1 MCGIAGVMSKLG
13 EDVVPHVANMLSC
26 MANRGPDGIGIAIG
40 NKVMRSFSFAD
51 LKLDRLTG
59 DCVLGHTRLAI
70 VGGTCGLQPFKSC
83 DGNILLE
90 HNGEIYNYKTLRNE
104 LISPHRFETE
114 TDSEVILHLLE
125 ENYKGD
131 LVKAL
136 RKTVK
141 KLDGVYA
148 LAVRDAN
155 GVVIVRDRMGIRQL
169 YYGEDSEIIAFASE
183 KKPLWMIGVKDV
195 HRVLP
200 GYAVAFAKGK
210 ITTER
215 LLKPPIEVRGKRIRS
230 MSPAIVRYKTALYDA
245 VKKRIQDLD
254 RIGIIFSGGVDSVLI
269 AKIAKDLH
277 VQDLRC
283 YCAGLV
289 GSRDIRYSEKV
300 AKMLGLKLRA
310 KELTVSDVESI
321 LPKIIEVIE
330 DTNAGQVEV
339 AIPVY
344 SAVELARKDGLK
356 VVLSGQ
362 GADELFGGYPWYSD
376 IVEKDGYDAFHNCM
390 LKDLLLLYK
399 ETLEREDKITMAHS
413 IELRVPYLDPKVI
426 RLAMRID
433 PKLKIHKNTNNFGK
447 HVHRELAQQLGIP
460 ESIAYRQKEA
470 AQHGSGTHEV
480 IDMIARKKGFT
491 KELAVKSGY
500 NSIAGKRERIGSSQ
514 RYGYLFG
521 DEELWI
527 AEDHVQM
534 YLDYLALKHGFIEL
548 EDARG
553 LV

>member
-1 MCGIAGVMSKLG
+1 MCGIGGVISKLG
-13 EDVVPHVANMLSC
+13 EDVVPHVTNMLSC
-26 MANRGPDGIGIAIG
+26 MANRGPDGIGIATR
-40 NKVMRSFSFAD
+40 NRVMRSFDLSG
-51 LKLDRLTG
+51 LKLNELSG

-83 DGNILLE
+83 DGHILLE
-90 HNGEIYNYKTLRNE
+90 HNGEIYNYKKLRRE
-104 LISPHRFETE
+104 LIDSHDFETE
-114 TDSEVILHLLE
+114 TDSEVIVHLLE
-125 ENYKGD
+125 EHYNGD

-136 RKTVK
+136 RKAVR

-148 LAVRDAN
+148 LAVRDDN
-155 GVVIVRDRMGIRQL
+155 CVVIARDRMGVRQL
-169 YYGEDSEIIAFASE
+169 YYGENSEIVAFASE

-200 GYAVAFAKGK
+200 GHAVAFAKGK

-230 MSPAIVRYKTALYDA
+230 MSPAIARYKTALYDA
-245 VKKRIQDLD
+245 VKKRLQDLD
-254 RIGIIFSGGVDSVLI
+254 RIGIIFSGGIDSVLI
-269 AKIAKDLH
+269 AKIA
-277 VQDLRC
+277 QDLGIADLCC
-283 YCAGLV
+283 YSAGLI

-300 AKMLGLKLRA
+300 AEVLGLRLKT
-310 KELTVSDVESI
+310 KELTLSDVESI

-344 SAVELARKDGLK
+344 AAVELAHQDDLK
-356 VVLSGQ
+356 VVLTGQ
-362 GADELFGGYPWYSD
+362 GADELFGGYQWYSK
-376 IVEKDGYDAFHNCM
+376 IVESQGYDAFHRCM
-390 LKDLLLLYK
+390 LNDLSLLYK
-399 ETLEREDKITMAHS
+399 ETLEREDKIAMVHS
-413 IELRVPYLDPKVI
+413 IELRVPYLDPKVV
-426 RLAMRID
+426 RLAMRVD
-433 PKLKIHKNTNNFGK
+433 PRLKICGKNDEFGK
-447 HVHRELAQQLGIP
+447 HVHRELAQRLGIP

-491 KELAVKSGY
+491 RELAVKAGY
-500 NSIAGKRERIGSSQ
+500 GSISQERERMGSSQ

-521 DEELWI
+521 DQQMWI

-534 YLDYLALKHGFIEL
+534 YLDYLALKHGFTEL
-548 EDARG
+548 EGASG
-553 LV
+553 LI